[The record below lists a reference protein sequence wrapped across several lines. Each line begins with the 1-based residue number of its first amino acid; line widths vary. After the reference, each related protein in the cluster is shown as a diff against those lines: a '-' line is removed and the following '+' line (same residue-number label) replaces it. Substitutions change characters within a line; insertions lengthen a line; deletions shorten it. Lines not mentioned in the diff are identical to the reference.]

1 MMWFYKFFSLY
12 SGFHSTSPSTS
23 NLSAHHQHAH
33 KTWLSLSSPA
43 LTKAHAQWAKYAQ
56 MSQHTHWLITHSS
69 QKTCSCLPAASQ
81 RVVPPSTYPPTPTF
95 TYISSP
101 LSPTPTGPPLHP
113 PHPPLPHFIPIT
125 TASIHHGH
133 LQRNNLC
140 RRKFSG
146 IRWVSERSH
155 ISHGSDAHLSSYLH
169 LCSQPMTISLLKWWF
184 LYYFFTNEISTGHS
198 ATWQILTNITTW
210 KHSTPNH
217 MASCHPLMASWTHT
231 PFRTY
236 NEASATH
243 FVAPGSATSPRRFW
257 IRSVVSDV
265 HLTEGFID

>member
-1 MMWFYKFFSLY
+1 MPSEPNMPRC
-12 SGFHSTSPSTS
+12 PST
-23 NLSAHHQHAH
+23 H
-33 KTWLSLSSPA
+33 TGSSP
-43 LTKAHAQWAKYAQ
+43 TPPRK
-56 MSQHTHWLITHSS
+56 
-69 QKTCSCLPAASQ
+69 PAPVYLLHLRELSRHLHIHPRPQ
-81 RVVPPSTYPPTPTF
+81 F

-169 LCSQPMTISLLKWWF
+169 LCSQPMTISLLK
-184 LYYFFTNEISTGHS
+184 
-198 ATWQILTNITTW
+198 
-210 KHSTPNH
+210 
-217 MASCHPLMASWTHT
+217 
-231 PFRTY
+231 
-236 NEASATH
+236 
-243 FVAPGSATSPRRFW
+243 
-257 IRSVVSDV
+257 
-265 HLTEGFID
+265 